1 MARMKAT
8 VSRAELVL
16 HPVRMRIIVALAGRE
31 LTARQLGEMLTD
43 VPQATLYHHLGLL
56 TKGGMLRIA
65 EERPVRGTVEK
76 VYTQAGNAHL
86 GPDDMAMATP
96 EDHMRYFTQFVAQLL
111 GDFGRYLGSGSVDL
125 LRDGVGY
132 HQVVLNLSD
141 EELVRFAQ
149 ALNAAVLPFARNEP
163 APERRRRLFSTVL
176 LPDVEAPRREEPDP
190 SPSPDVR
197 RE

>member
-1 MARMKAT
+1 MARTKAT
-8 VSRAELVL
+8 TSRAELVL
-16 HPVRMRIIVALAGRE
+16 HPVRMRTIVALAGRE

-56 TKGGMLRIA
+56 TKGGMLRIV

-76 VYTQAGNAHL
+76 VYTLAGNAHL
-86 GPDDMAMATP
+86 GPDDMASATP
-96 EDHMRYFTQFVAQLL
+96 EDHMRYFTLFVAQLL
-111 GDFGRYLGSGSVDL
+111 GDFGRYLGSGSIDL

-141 EELVRFAQ
+141 EEFVRFVQ

-163 APERRRRLFSTVL
+163 APGRRRRLFSTIL
-176 LPDVEAPRREEPDP
+176 MPDVEAPRREEPDP
-190 SPSPDVR
+190 APSPDVR